1 MLNLNEKMNPVEELE
16 KVNNFEEETQNVF
29 EQHNFNYN
37 VNFFG
42 AGREY
47 EDWH

>member
-16 KVNNFEEETQNVF
+16 KVNTFEEETQNAF

-42 AGREY
+42 AGRGD
-47 EDWH
+47 EDWQ